1 MSFRANSELLILLI
15 IINYNRDK
23 YISYQHIPDSI
34 LVQFASFNTCPE
46 GLVMSA
52 EKGID
57 LKLVDFKDLDLKKT
71 KSVIV
76 YSPSFKSKS
85 VRLCYVEQTGI
96 F

>member
-57 LKLVDFKDLDLKKT
+57 LKLVDFKDLDLKKNQ
-71 KSVIV
+71 I
-76 YSPSFKSKS
+76 
-85 VRLCYVEQTGI
+85 CYCLFTLI
-96 F
+96 

>member
-57 LKLVDFKDLDLKKT
+57 LKLVDFKDLDLKKNLYDF
-71 KSVIV
+71 VMWNRRG
-76 YSPSFKSKS
+76 YFKECLK
-85 VRLCYVEQTGI
+85 CCFGH
-96 F
+96 